1 MYSFSKAKKKKIFVS
16 FNYTDDNTYRNL
28 LSALNKNTGS
38 EVEFE
43 DHTPSEIMSQSVDRI
58 KAVLTGK
65 LRDSDYTLVII
76 GENANQQ
83 HPDHK
88 KIGTRNWQWWEIEK
102 ADEEDHKFIAVKIK
116 YSNPTPDPLY
126 GKKATWAYSYKV
138 YSIVK
143 AINDA

>member
-1 MYSFSKAKKKKIFVS
+1 MYSFSKAKKKRIFIS
-16 FNYTDDNTYRNL
+16 FNYTDDKTYRNL
-28 LSALNKNTGS
+28 LSALSKNTSS

-43 DHTPSEIMSQSVDRI
+43 DLTPSEIMSQSIDRI

-65 LRDSDYTLVII
+65 IRNADYTLVVI

-88 KIGTRNWQWWEIEK
+88 KIGTCNWQWWEIEK
-102 ADEEDHKFIAVKIK
+102 AIEEKHKFIAVKIK
-116 YSNPTPDPLY
+116 NANPYPDPLY
-126 GKKATWAYSYKV
+126 GQNATLAKSYNIDA
-138 YSIVK
+138 IVK